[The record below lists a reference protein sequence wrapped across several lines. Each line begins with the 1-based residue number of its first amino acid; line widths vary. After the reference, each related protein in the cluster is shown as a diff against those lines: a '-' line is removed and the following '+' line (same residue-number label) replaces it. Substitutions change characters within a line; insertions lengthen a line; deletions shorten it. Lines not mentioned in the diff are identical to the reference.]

1 MNEIDSEATLESIE
15 RLRER
20 THRVAHAS
28 WLPFF
33 VFGLLVIGAV
43 PFSLAGDDGWDGY
56 YWLLAGPLGGIVTWK
71 LVQRRGS
78 AVGLVDRNV
87 RLHAAIIAAMV
98 AGALIIG
105 WAGAESA
112 FSEAG
117 TAYPIAAGLLAIGA
131 INRNPVIAA
140 AGAGIAAW
148 ATGVLIADP
157 AEIAAW
163 TYAGEGA
170 ILLAAG
176 LATLARAQAAVGEGR
191 RSSGA
196 ALGA

>member
-1 MNEIDSEATLESIE
+1 MNEIESEATLETIE
-15 RLRER
+15 RLRDR
-20 THRVAHAS
+20 THRLAHAS

-43 PFSLAGDDGWDGY
+43 PFSLAGEDGWDGY
-56 YWLLAGPLGGIVTWK
+56 YWLVAGPLGGIVIWN

-78 AVGLVDRNV
+78 AIGLIDRNV
-87 RLHAAIIAAMV
+87 RVHAAIIAAMV
-98 AGALIIG
+98 AGALIVG
-105 WAGAESA
+105 WAGAESDL
-112 FSEAG
+112 SEAG
-117 TAYPIAAGLLAIGA
+117 TAYPIAAGLLAIAA

-148 ATGVLIADP
+148 ATGILIADP

-163 TYAGEGA
+163 TYGGEGA

-176 LATLARAQAAVGEGR
+176 VATLSRAHTATGEG
-191 RSSGA
+191 SSSSRA